1 VVLLLGTFLRNC
13 KDAELSEAVYFSEI
27 RLVESFRLFVMNFV
41 CGAGYEL
48 SCDEVFEAHKNWG
61 DKIITR
67 LASLRRSSWGA
78 PRVADRVLK
87 IGYVSPDLLST
98 HAVARFCDHCIA
110 AHDRTRFQVY
120 IYLNRLPGEGGKV
133 GDGAEEEARR
143 RGDKVAYIFGIGTA
157 EVVQQVT
164 TDEIDILVD
173 LAGHSAG
180 NRLDVFACTPA
191 PVQATWCGYPNT
203 TGLSTVQYRIADAVV
218 DPLVTGA
225 RNATGT
231 DAGRQLWSEE
241 VYHLPR
247 SFLCYDVAAFL
258 LSPETPPVAAV
269 PSEACGY
276 VTFGSFNNLAK
287 IHPRCFDL
295 WVQVL
300 HSVPDS
306 RICLKAGLSFSSAD
320 ISEEWKQ
327 KFEAAG
333 ISRER
338 VSLLPQ
344 AMFRSGELSTHLEC
358 YALVDI
364 ALDSSPYAGTTTTV
378 DAALMGVAVISLQTP
393 DSAPAHVSNVCRGL
407 NSALGLSDL
416 VAASSSEFVALA
428 SKLASDPTRLSML
441 RETLRE
447 TFAASALGQQ
457 EQFHREVDDMYSDM
471 WHRHVAARCT
481 ADPGTEGAKS
491 LH

>member
-1 VVLLLGTFLRNC
+1 
-13 KDAELSEAVYFSEI
+13 
-27 RLVESFRLFVMNFV
+27 
-41 CGAGYEL
+41 
-48 SCDEVFEAHKNWG
+48 
-61 DKIITR
+61 
-67 LASLRRSSWGA
+67 
-78 PRVADRVLK
+78 
-87 IGYVSPDLLST
+87 
-98 HAVARFCDHCIA
+98 
-110 AHDRTRFQVY
+110 
-120 IYLNRLPGEGGKV
+120 
-133 GDGAEEEARR
+133 
-143 RGDKVAYIFGIGTA
+143 
-157 EVVQQVT
+157 
-164 TDEIDILVD
+164 
-173 LAGHSAG
+173 
-180 NRLDVFACTPA
+180 
-191 PVQATWCGYPNT
+191 
-203 TGLSTVQYRIADAVV
+203 
-218 DPLVTGA
+218 
-225 RNATGT
+225 
-231 DAGRQLWSEE
+231 

-258 LSPETPPVAAV
+258 SSPETPPVAAV

-295 WVQVL
+295 WVQLL

-344 AMFRSGELSTHLEC
+344 AMFRSGALSTHLEC

-378 DAALMGVAVISLQTP
+378 DALLMGVAVISLQTP

-416 VAASSSEFVALA
+416 VAASPSEFVAIA
-428 SKLASDPTRLSML
+428 RKLASDPTRLSIL
-441 RETLRE
+441 RATLRE

-457 EQFHREVDDMYSDM
+457 ERFHREVDDMYSHM
-471 WHRHVAARCT
+471 WRRHVAAHCT